1 MAEDSPGGVDVLEER
16 GGAPVVGLPDLASG
30 PDSARSPQATI
41 GAFPEA
47 LVPEDELP
55 QPAMAMAAAAAT
67 ASAAGTRLLIDLLL
81 MVAASHS

>member
-1 MAEDSPGGVDVLEER
+1 MASTCLKNAV
-16 GGAPVVGLPDLASG
+16 APQLSVCPICAYG
-30 PDSARSPQATI
+30 PESARSPQATI

-67 ASAAGTRLLIDLLL
+67 ASAARTRLLIDLLL